1 MIHSTYIGN
10 FFIVITESALSAQ
23 FPRFGG
29 GPAPFGGLG
38 SLREAAAAAGNPLN
52 FPGLGGSAAD
62 PFGLSRPGFPT
73 PSTSLASGWQSRLPT
88 LDNSKIEAKPKI
100 ASMPTSATAS
110 AASHHSSAVIPRDH
124 KDHKIRRPSIESP
137 NRSSSTTNG
146 PPSGGGGAGSSS
158 NSSNLIK
165 TNGDSRA
172 SPLRPAS
179 SSTTSSS
186 SPLINKNNVIDHHNK
201 KDDHNEI
208 TVVGEKLNHVPN
220 GGPHHP
226 HHSMVDHRPGSSS
239 HNIPGKYTPGIIP
252 GSSLAASSVKHS
264 LSDNTCSSKNLAA
277 SLARPPITASS
288 SLNPFGLAAL
298 YSGAAGGLGGHPPV
312 PPPTPGP
319 IPSLGLPDPYRDPYR
334 SLGLGN
340 PYLPGSRESMLR
352 LNQLMMTDAERIRM
366 GLTAAAGYPPPPHHA
381 HTPGLYGPPTASP
394 SSLLG
399 AAKPPTGLPGGPPLG
414 YPPGFPPGFG
424 AAVSAASLV
433 GLPPSLNGHAPHAP
447 PSAHPPPPGGAPGSS
462 SSHHHPL
469 R

>member
-1 MIHSTYIGN
+1 MIHSTYIGD
-10 FFIVITESALSAQ
+10 FFIIITESALSAQ

-88 LDNSKIEAKPKI
+88 LDNKIEVKPKM
-100 ASMPTSATAS
+100 ASMPTATA
-110 AASHHSSAVIPRDH
+110 AAAAHHSSAVIPRDH

-137 NRSSSTTNG
+137 NRSTNG
-146 PPSGGGGAGSSS
+146 PSVGGGS
-158 NSSNLIK
+158 SSNLIK

-186 SPLINKNNVIDHHNK
+186 PLVKNNVIDHNK
-201 KDDHNEI
+201 KEDHEI

-220 GGPHHP
+220 GGPHH
-226 HHSMVDHRPGSSS
+226 HMVDHRPGSSS
-239 HNIPGKYTPGIIP
+239 HIPGKYNPGIIPP

-264 LSDNTCSSKNLAA
+264 LSDNSSNKNLAA
-277 SLARPPITASS
+277 SLARPPITTSS

-298 YSGAAGGLGGHPPV
+298 YSGAGGLGGPPV

-319 IPSLGLPDPYRDPYR
+319 IPSLGGFPDPYRDPYR

-366 GLTAAAGYPPPPHHA
+366 GLTAAAGYPPPPHH
-381 HTPGLYGPPTASP
+381 TPPGLFPPTASP
-394 SSLLG
+394 SSILG
-399 AAKPPTGLPGGPPLG
+399 AKPPAGLPAGPPLG

-424 AAVSAASLV
+424 AVSAASLV
-433 GLPPSLNGHAPHAP
+433 GLPPSLNGHAPP
-447 PSAHPPPPGGAPGSS
+447 PVHPPPPPPGGGAGSS